1 MPRRGGASRPPRWYD
16 LGGDPTEES
25 RGQQMMGKRWILVAH
40 RSGARLFENKG
51 PGKGLELL
59 KALEHPAGKLR
70 NGQIDSD
77 KHGRSFDRRGG
88 GRHAYTAEQEPTTHI
103 AEQFAKQLAAL
114 LDEGRTQQRYAQLV
128 LVAEPRFLGILR
140 GALTASTAA
149 LVSATLDKDLG
160 NAEQRELPKHL
171 QEVVYI

>member
-1 MPRRGGASRPPRWYD
+1 MA
-16 LGGDPTEES
+16 
-25 RGQQMMGKRWILVAH
+25 KRWILVAH
-40 RSGARLFENKG
+40 RSGARLFENRG

-59 KALEHPAGKLR
+59 QTLEHPAGKLKNR
-70 NGQIDSD
+70 QIDSD

-88 GRHAYTAEQEPTTHI
+88 GRHAYTAEQEPTVHV

-114 LDEGRTQQRYAQLV
+114 LDEGRTQQRYVQLV

-140 GALTASTAA
+140 STLAAPTAA

-160 NAEQRELPKHL
+160 NADPRELPRYL
-171 QEVVYI
+171 QEIVYI